1 MKDETPNSPDSPPEP
16 LRVLFIE
23 HDKDDVDLCVDSLR
37 RAGFD
42 PVVRVVA
49 SKEEFLQALC
59 HTEFDVVISDF
70 RLPEWTGME
79 ALDLLLQDGRDI
91 PFILVTGWLGDESAV
106 ECIKRGVTDYVL
118 KDRLARLPEAVR
130 RALEEKSLREERAR
144 IEQALRLSEQR
155 YRTLM
160 ETAPDAIFI
169 IDKQSIIQY
178 TNPAASRIF
187 GYPVE
192 ELLGKPLTLLMPASH
207 RDLHL
212 HGMWRYLETR
222 KKQMRWDCIEF
233 PGLHRDGR
241 EIPLEIS
248 VGEFLHNGRHVF
260 TGIVRDIS
268 ERFQAEAE
276 RMRLIT
282 AIEQTTE
289 GVLITDM
296 RGAIQYVNPAFVKM
310 TGYSR
315 EEVVGQNPRLLQ
327 SGIHDTPF
335 YEQLWKTVL
344 AGKTWHGEIVNRR
357 KDGTLYTEE
366 MSITPVRDAGGQV
379 THFIAIK
386 QDITQRRTLEQ
397 QLRQAQKFEAIG
409 QLIGGIAH
417 DFNNVIGAILGW
429 AEMGLDE
436 VPPDS
441 RAHSY
446 FKKTRA
452 QADRAAAL
460 IRQLLAFARRQILEP
475 RNLSINHS
483 VADLTSMLESVL
495 GKDIEIKS
503 VLAPDLAIVRADPT
517 QIEQVLLNL
526 CINARDAM
534 PGGGRLV
541 IETENV
547 DIDDEYCRLHPY
559 SRPGRY
565 VRLTVS
571 DSGTGMD
578 AATLEHIFEPF
589 FTTKEPGRGTGLG
602 LATAFGIVKQHGG
615 FLHVYSELGHG
626 SVFHIYF
633 PAVEAKPD
641 LVSKPEEEAARG
653 GSETI
658 LLAENHE
665 GLRETARS
673 TLEKLGYRVL
683 PVPEGAAAVDLFRSQ
698 PDTIDLALLD
708 VVMPH
713 LNGPEAYALMEV
725 LRPGLPVVFT
735 SGYTAETPAF
745 TEAQKRGLPILPKPY
760 SPSQLARKVRE
771 ALDRRLAPTPS
782 SRRHR

>member
-1 MKDETPNSPDSPPEP
+1 MTPTPPNSPPAPSQP
-16 LRVLFIE
+16 LRVLLVE
-23 HDKDDVDLCVDSLR
+23 HDTADIELCRDVLK
-37 RAGFD
+37 RAGFTLD
-42 PVVRVVA
+42 LRVA
-49 SKEEFLQALC
+49 ATAEQFAACLGDAD
-59 HTEFDVVISDF
+59 FDVVLADY
-70 RLPEWTGME
+70 RLPEWNGME
-79 ALDLLLQDGRDI
+79 ALELLHKQSRDI
-91 PFILVTGWLGDESAV
+91 PFILVTGTLGDESAV
-106 ECIKRGVTDYVL
+106 ECIKQGATDYVL

-130 RALEEKSLREERAR
+130 SALHEK
-144 IEQALRLSEQR
+144 ALR
-155 YRTLM
+155 
-160 ETAPDAIFI
+160 
-169 IDKQSIIQY
+169 
-178 TNPAASRIF
+178 
-187 GYPVE
+187 VE
-192 ELLGKPLTLLMPASH
+192 
-207 RDLHL
+207 
-212 HGMWRYLETR
+212 
-222 KKQMRWDCIEF
+222 
-233 PGLHRDGR
+233 
-241 EIPLEIS
+241 
-248 VGEFLHNGRHVF
+248 
-260 TGIVRDIS
+260 
-268 ERFQAEAE
+268 
-276 RMRLIT
+276 
-282 AIEQTTE
+282 
-289 GVLITDM
+289 
-296 RGAIQYVNPAFVKM
+296 
-310 TGYSR
+310 
-315 EEVVGQNPRLLQ
+315 
-327 SGIHDTPF
+327 
-335 YEQLWKTVL
+335 
-344 AGKTWHGEIVNRR
+344 RR
-357 KDGTLYTEE
+357 
-366 MSITPVRDAGGQV
+366 A
-379 THFIAIK
+379 
-386 QDITQRRTLEQ
+386 LEQ
-397 QLRQAQKFEAIG
+397 QLRQAQKYEAIG
-409 QLIGGIAH
+409 QLVGGIAH

-429 AEMGLDE
+429 AEMGMDE

-475 RNLSINHS
+475 RNLSLHQS
-483 VADLTSMLESVL
+483 VADLTSMLESL
-495 GKDIEIKS
+495 LDKNIEVKT

-517 QIEQVLLNL
+517 QIEQILLNL

-565 VRLTVS
+565 ARLTVS
-571 DSGTGMD
+571 DTGTGMD

-626 SVFHIYF
+626 SVFHIYL

-641 LVSKPEEEAARG
+641 LISKPEEEAARG

-658 LLAENHE
+658 LLAEDHE

-683 PVPEGAAAVDLFRSQ
+683 PVPDGAAAVDLFRRQ
-698 PDTIDLALLD
+698 PDRIDLALLD

-725 LRPGLPVVFT
+725 VRPGLPVLFT
-735 SGYTAETPAF
+735 SGYTSETPVF

-771 ALDRRLAPTPS
+771 ALDRHLVPVPS
-782 SRRHR
+782 RSHSSLPPSPSPRR